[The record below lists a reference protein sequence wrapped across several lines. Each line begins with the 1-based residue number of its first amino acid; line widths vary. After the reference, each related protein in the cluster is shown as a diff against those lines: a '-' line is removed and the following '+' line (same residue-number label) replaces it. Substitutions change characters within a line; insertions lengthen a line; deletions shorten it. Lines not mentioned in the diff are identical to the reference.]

1 MPASESKTRTE
12 LLWAGVAIVAAAA
25 ALRFAAS
32 FGDLWLDEIWSWSL
46 TLNLSSAW
54 SILTEIEHDNN
65 HFLNTFVIY
74 LLGPNASPW
83 LYRFPAVL
91 AGVGS
96 VIVAGRIAR
105 RQGAFESVAAMLLVG
120 GSYLCIHYSS
130 EARGYA
136 YVALFAPLSFLLLE
150 RALEKPRWTR
160 CLAFAAVAVLG
171 FLSHLVYVFCFAA
184 LVLWSLVHVWR
195 TRRGRLCLVACHLP
209 PAVFAF
215 WLYLETVR
223 GVVVG
228 GSDARPLSEILAGT
242 LSLAL
247 GGPESAGPWRLVA
260 AAITLLVL
268 VAALVQAC
276 RTAGDR
282 WIFYV
287 AVLLGPLLLL
297 LHPERQF
304 LHARHFLIPTL
315 FLLILAA
322 GLLGRLWASGS
333 RGKWACGIAL
343 LLFLAANSYQTERLI
358 RLGRGNY
365 KEALDRMVAET
376 RGPVTR
382 LAGDHDFRNG
392 LLFFYYKRTM
402 PDPEALYYYTAQR
415 VPDSGTEWY
424 LRHSTALQY
433 EAEPILSDTR
443 GNRYLLVEVYPFA
456 GLSGWHWAVYR
467 HERALRAEATE

>member
-1 MPASESKTRTE
+1 MVQSESKLRPE
-12 LLWAGVAIVAAAA
+12 VLWTSVAIVVAAAIV
-25 ALRFAAS
+25 RFAAS
-32 FGDLWLDEIWSWSL
+32 LGDLWFDEIWSWSM
-46 TLNLSSAW
+46 TLNLRSAW
-54 SILTEIEHDNN
+54 SILTEIDHDNN
-65 HFLNTFVIY
+65 HFLNTFVFY

-105 RQGAFESVAAMLLVG
+105 RQGTAESIAAMLLVG

-136 YVALFAPLSFLLLE
+136 YVLFFAPLSFLLLE
-150 RALEKPRWTR
+150 RVLEKPRWTR

-171 FLSHLVYVFCFAA
+171 FLSQLVYVFCFAA
-184 LVLWSLVHVWR
+184 LALWSLVRLWR
-195 TRRGRLCLVACHLP
+195 TRKGWSCLFACYLP

-215 WLYLETVR
+215 WLYLESIR

-228 GSDARPLSEILAGT
+228 GSDARPLGEILTGT

-247 GGPESAGPWRLVA
+247 GGPESAGTLRLVA
-260 AAITLLVL
+260 AALALLIL
-268 VAALVQAC
+268 IAALVQAY
-276 RTAGDR
+276 RTSTDS
-282 WIFYV
+282 WVFYV
-287 AVLLGPLLLL
+287 AMIVLGPLLLI
-297 LHPERQF
+297 LHPERHF

-322 GLLGRLWASGS
+322 GMLGRLWRSGR
-333 RGKWACGIAL
+333 RGKWVYGITLVA
-343 LLFLAANSYQTERLI
+343 FLAVNSVQTERLI
-358 RLGRGNY
+358 RLGRGHY
-365 KEALDRMVAET
+365 KDALDRMVTET

-382 LAGDHDFRNG
+382 LSGDHDFRNG
-392 LLFFYYKRTM
+392 LIFFYYKRTM

-415 VPDSGTEWY
+415 APDSGTEWY
-424 LRHSTALQY
+424 LRHSTALNF
-433 EAEPILSDTR
+433 EPEPTTLDPR
-443 GNRYLLVEVYPFA
+443 GNRYLLVRVYPFA

-467 HERALRAEATE
+467 HERAAR